1 VRFVLAAAA
10 VALALALPLGLGTAE
25 VAHAERGVYFDD
37 DGYRCEY
44 NAVEDLVK
52 IVCRDPRDFGD
63 YYICFGEIRP
73 DVVFIDCFGDARVV
87 ESTEVPTRE
96 FLRRLG
102 R

>member
-1 VRFVLAAAA
+1 MT
-10 VALALALPLGLGTAE
+10 LALALPLGLGTAG

-63 YYICFGEIRP
+63 YYICFGEMRA
-73 DVVFIDCFGDARVV
+73 DVVFIDCFGDDRFVRSA
-87 ESTEVPTRE
+87 EIPTRE